1 MIKTLLDL
9 IITESNSY
17 MDISK
22 HADLFEDEI
31 KKEMESLDA
40 GMLIKV
46 SDFETGKDDGVYLS
60 KKNKFIIH
68 IVKKSFKSDKEI
80 SKDDFQKLL
89 AYSYIV
95 RALAYMQNSPFDIIR
110 TFTQK
115 SNEIISKYM

>member
-1 MIKTLLDL
+1 MVKTLLDL
-9 IITESNSY
+9 IMTESSPY
-17 MDISK
+17 IDISSQSS
-22 HADLFEDEI
+22 LFETEI
-31 KKEMESLDA
+31 KKETESLDV

-60 KKNKFIIH
+60 KKEKLIIH

-80 SKDDFQKLL
+80 DKEDFERLL

-115 SNEIISKYM
+115 SNEIISRYM

>member
-1 MIKTLLDL
+1 M
-9 IITESNSY
+9 TESSPY
-17 MDISK
+17 IDISSQSS
-22 HADLFEDEI
+22 LFETEI
-31 KKEMESLDA
+31 KKETESLDV

-60 KKNKFIIH
+60 KKEKLIIH

-80 SKDDFQKLL
+80 DKEDFERLL

-115 SNEIISKYM
+115 SNEIISRYM